1 MKPFSMMPLAGIDNA
16 SDDEELQVGGDA
28 PRLFLREAVNV
39 NITESGRL
47 RMRPGRR
54 KVSDKP
60 LACLWQSPLHRDVF
74 GLLGDQWV
82 KVDPGTWSTQALVTI
97 GTGTLSHVV
106 LNSQVLAAGT
116 DGIYA
121 YDGHTARRFTLG
133 VPPPPMVTPGAGA
146 LEPGAYGVA
155 LAWLRGAMESPLSPM
170 MHCTVGAGG
179 GLSILLPL
187 CPDAS
192 VTGVRLYLTSQNG
205 GELARGEDYPI
216 ALQSLEVPL
225 IPKRGAA
232 AAFRHMEPMPTGD
245 YLGYWRG
252 RLVVARGSVLRF
264 SEALAYHVHDPL
276 HGFVQMPQRITF
288 LHPVDGGLWVGQV
301 DHVAFLAGST
311 PGELVMAR
319 KTAKAPVPGSAVALD
334 AEAAGEISS
343 GGASTVVWLAAN
355 GYVLG
360 SPSGSV
366 VETRG
371 GRLSGI
377 TGNRATSIVFGKR
390 LLTAVT

>member
-1 MKPFSMMPLAGIDNA
+1 MKPFSMMPMAGIDNT
-16 SDDEELQVGGDA
+16 SDDEDLQVGGQA
-28 PRLFLREAVNV
+28 PRLFLREALNV
-39 NITESGRL
+39 NISESGRL

-54 KVSDKP
+54 KVSAAA
-60 LACLWQSPLHRDVF
+60 LSSVWQSPLHRDVF

-82 KVDPGTWSTQALVTI
+82 KVDPVTWSTQSLATI
-97 GTGTLSHVV
+97 GAGPLSHVV
-106 LNSQVLAAGT
+106 LNSQVLAAGS

-121 YDGHTARRFTLG
+121 YDGHAARRFALG

-146 LEPGAYGVA
+146 LELGAYGVA

-170 MHCTVGAGG
+170 TQCTVGSSGA
-179 GLSILLPL
+179 LSILLPL
-187 CPDAS
+187 CPDPS

-216 ALQSLEVPL
+216 ALQNLDVPL

-232 AAFRHMEPMPTGD
+232 AQFRYMEPMPTGE

-264 SEALAYHVHDPL
+264 SEALAYHVHDPM

-311 PGELVMAR
+311 PAELVMAR

-343 GGASTVVWLAAN
+343 GGASTVAWLAAN

-366 VETRG
+366 VETQA

-377 TGNRATSIVFGKR
+377 AGNRATSIVFGKR